1 MSTCFFFFSPIFTL
15 FNCYLVLSK
24 AISATHSRSS
34 TFTSCQATPLRL
46 FHHLIGLQF
55 LKHYNQVS
63 TYRITIS
70 RVPIQL
76 TLCRG
81 LGAKKKKN
89 KESCQTLLASA
100 FGVELMR
107 TNKKKKSTQIDLVC
121 PRVSSNT
128 RRKFSAC

>member
-81 LGAKKKKN
+81 LGAKKKK
-89 KESCQTLLASA
+89 K
-100 FGVELMR
+100 
-107 TNKKKKSTQIDLVC
+107 
-121 PRVSSNT
+121 T
-128 RRKFSAC
+128 RRAVKTDSPLLLGVN